1 MRSVFLYCISL
12 VLTILVPGCNPK
24 PSSDVEVEMG
34 ALLAEARRL
43 QCRMLELHQQSVALW
58 DKATA
63 ELEESLPLDMPP
75 DERRN
80 MLAVRNTGLIQ
91 MFEVYPLL
99 DTAIHRVV
107 EGAGQQDEIL
117 AAQMRAVK
125 DSIDQNEEQLR
136 HFLSQIQAQEPQAYP
151 EWKKRYDAVTCE

>member
-1 MRSVFLYCISL
+1 MRSTLWCSILMAAV
-12 VLTILVPGCNPK
+12 ILVSACNPK
-24 PSSDVEVEMG
+24 PSSYVEVEME

-63 ELEESLPLDMPP
+63 ELGQSLPLDMPA

-91 MFEVYPLL
+91 MFEVYPSL

-117 AAQMRAVK
+117 ATQMRAVK

-136 HFLSQIQAQEPQAYP
+136 HFLSQIQGQELQAYP
-151 EWKKRYDAVTCE
+151 GWKKRYDAITCE